1 MRKIYSFLFLAA
13 VAGMSANA
21 QQLPNGTFEGAFEPK
36 APWTSAGNTI
46 YNAIVINTATGESS
60 ISPMCSPE
68 SWTASNVIG
77 IPTESEGTP
86 VGLGATLVVQ
96 ETEGHNSAKA
106 LKIFNSPNSFLST
119 QIVPGYLTLGTTWS
133 TSVMGSENDG
143 GTWGGIDFTTRPD
156 ALSFY
161 YKRERVS
168 APADADEYAAPTYK
182 PEEPTTIVAYIWK
195 GSWLQKNVPGDIA
208 MMGSPNVCDMVN
220 RDRNILGMETAKG
233 GEVSKSD
240 DAALIAVLNTQIT
253 EDAAEWTR
261 FVHPFEY
268 KSDANPTMANV
279 ILAAG
284 DYFGGAEVVG
294 RDNSLTVDDVMF
306 VYYSR
311 LASVKV
317 GGVAV
322 PDFNSDVYSYDL
334 TGAVPAAEDVECELL
349 GQGKTSK
356 TAVAVE
362 GNTVKVTVTNDNPD
376 VDGETSH
383 VYTLNYKA
391 AEAKSDIYAG
401 FLTINMFNADI
412 AKDQP
417 ANIYITPEADG
428 KCTISLPNFK
438 LALDGGEPQLL
449 GDIVVPGVEMTVAGD
464 VTSYTG
470 SVKGLSLAEGAIV
483 ADADVTGT
491 TNATGDA
498 DFTISVVW
506 NQIPINVTFTGKK
519 TSGIGNVTVDT
530 EAPVEYYN
538 INGMRVD
545 GDNLQSGLY
554 IRRQGNTVTKVLV
567 K

>member
-1 MRKIYSFLFLAA
+1 MRKIYSFLFFAA
-13 VAGMSANA
+13 VAGMPATA

-36 APWTSAGNTI
+36 APWTSENNTV
-46 YNAIVINTATGESS
+46 YNMIDMETQA
-60 ISPMCSPE
+60 ISPMCSPA
-68 SWTASNVIG
+68 SWTISNVIG
-77 IPTESEGTP
+77 MPTTTDDGTP
-86 VGLGATLVVQ
+86 VGLGATRTGAEV
-96 ETEGHNSAKA
+96 EGYNSSRAIK
-106 LKIFNSPNSFLST
+106 LYNSPNSLLPT
-119 QIVPGYLTLGTTWS
+119 QIVPGYMSLGTTWS
-133 TSVMGSENDG
+133 TSQMGSNNDG
-143 GTWGGIDFTTRPD
+143 GVWGGIEFTSRPD
-156 ALSFY
+156 ALAFY
-161 YKRERVS
+161 YKRERVA
-168 APADADEYAAPTYK
+168 APEDADESTAATYK
-182 PEEPTTIVAYIWK
+182 PEEPTTIVAYFWT
-195 GSWLQKNVPGDIA
+195 GSWTQKSVPAAIGLFTPPTA
-208 MMGSPNVCDMVN
+208 CDMVN
-220 RDRNILGMETAKG
+220 RDRNILGMETTLG
-233 GEVSKSD
+233 GDVEHTD
-240 DAALIAVLNTQIT
+240 NAALIAVLNTQIT

-311 LASVKV
+311 LASIKV

-322 PDFNSDVYSYDL
+322 PDFKSDVYSYDL

-356 TAVAVE
+356 TAVTVE

-391 AEAKSDIYAG
+391 AEAGESDIYAG
-401 FLTINMFNADI
+401 FLTIKSAVLGDI
-412 AKDQP
+412 AENQA
-417 ANIYITPEADG
+417 ANIHITPEGGD
-428 KCTISLPNFK
+428 KCTISLPNFT
-438 LALDGGEPQLL
+438 LDLGGGPASL
-449 GDIVVPGVEMTVAGD
+449 GDIVVPGVKMTVANG
-464 VTSYTG
+464 VTSYVG
-470 SVKGLSLAEGAIV
+470 RVEGLSLMDGAIV

-491 TNATGDA
+491 TNAVGDA
-498 DFTISVVW
+498 DFTISVLFQ
-506 NQIPINVTFTGKK
+506 NIPIDVTFTGKK
-519 TSGIGNVTVDT
+519 TSGIGNVTVDA

>member
-13 VAGMSANA
+13 VAGTSATA

-36 APWTSAGNTI
+36 APWTSGGNTQDKG
-46 YNAIVINTATGESS
+46 Y
-60 ISPMCSPE
+60 CSPE
-68 SWTASNVIG
+68 SWTISNVIG
-77 IPTESEGTP
+77 INT
-86 VGLGATLVVQ
+86 LGATQVGDRV
-96 ETEGHNSAKA
+96 EGHDSDYAIK
-106 LKIFNSPNSFLST
+106 LKNTANPLMPS

-133 TSVMGSENDG
+133 TSVLGSENDG
-143 GTWGGIDFTTRPD
+143 GTWGGMDFTHRPD
-156 ALSFY
+156 ALAFY
-161 YKRERVS
+161 YKRERAV
-168 APADADEYAAPTYK
+168 APEGTKEDIAATYK
-182 PEEPTTIVAYIWK
+182 PEEPTTIVAYLWT
-195 GSWLQKNVPGDIA
+195 GTWTQKNVPADIA
-208 MMGSPNVCDMVN
+208 MWGTPKTCDMVN

-233 GEVSKSD
+233 GDVEHTD

-261 FVHPFEY
+261 FVQPFEY
-268 KSDANPTMANV
+268 KSDAAPAMANV

-284 DYFGGAEVVG
+284 DYFGGASVVG

-322 PDFNSDVYSYDL
+322 PDFNSDVYTYDL

-401 FLTINMFNADI
+401 YLNITMFGGDI

-417 ANIYITPEADG
+417 ANIHITPETDG
-428 KCTISLPNFK
+428 KCTISLPDFK

-491 TNATGDA
+491 TNAIGDA

-519 TSGIGNVTVDT
+519 TSGIGNVTVDA

-554 IRRQGNTVTKVLV
+554 IRRQGNTVTKILV